1 MNYGINIRKRRSA
14 CTLCIV
20 RDFVQKKMSELFL
33 VTSKEVIRFVT
44 ECMVAVGAA
53 AKHGEILADTL
64 LVADRRGHYSH
75 GLNRLGS

>member
-1 MNYGINIRKRRSA
+1 MN
-14 CTLCIV
+14 
-20 RDFVQKKMSELFL
+20 ELFL
-33 VTSKEVIRFVT
+33 VTPKEVKRFVT

-75 GLNRLGS
+75 GLNRLGQFINLEVQLKVQLRITGCFAQCGS